1 MNRRFL
7 ATASA
12 TLLAIVALAGCSS
25 ATGISAFDRP
35 QTEGDEL
42 PQGFEHL
49 DEIDAHSVRFLVES
63 EGIRYYTAL
72 AEDSAVGCVLMVPAT
87 DSDRFAAGCGPLG
100 GSDVVVTAS
109 NGPGTR
115 EVTLVTDDANVATL
129 ENTSWT
135 RIHPNIYTR
144 HTSWERG

>member
-12 TLLAIVALAGCSS
+12 TLLANMVLAGCSS
-25 ATGISAFDRP
+25 ASGISGFDRS

-42 PQGFEHL
+42 PQGLEHL

-63 EGIRYYTAL
+63 EEIRYYIAL
-72 AEDSAVGCVLMVPAT
+72 AEVSTMGCVLMVPAA
-87 DSDRFAAGCGPLG
+87 DSDRFATGCGALG

-115 EVTLVTDDANVATL
+115 EVSLVMDDANAATR

-144 HTSWERG
+144 HTSRERS